1 MLRRQTG
8 FTLIEI
14 MLVVVIIG
22 CGVGIAI
29 LSLPGMGSQGQVQDL
44 RSESERL
51 LATLQLAAEQS
62 VLEGRTLGLRVEEQG
77 YQFLIRRTKTT
88 AEGAGAASSAAP
100 LDQGLDWNNL
110 EWVPYEQGKFPAKRD
125 YGDSLRLTL
134 TVGGLQLE
142 TEESRLVASDRD
154 WGVPPE
160 GEQLEPQILF
170 LPGGEVTP
178 FALTLVSPE
187 ADAGQTRQ
195 IRADELGQFSLLQG
209 DEIEA
214 ANQ

>member
-1 MLRRQTG
+1 MGRRQGG

-29 LSLPGMGSQGQVQDL
+29 LSLPGVGSQGKVQDL

-51 LATLQLAAEQS
+51 LATLQLASEQS
-62 VLEGRTLGLRVEEQG
+62 VLEGRTLGLRVDEHG
-77 YQFLIRRTKTT
+77 YQFLIRRTKTSAD
-88 AEGAGAASSAAP
+88 AETSSTAAP
-100 LDQGLDWNNL
+100 LDQGLDWDNL
-110 EWVPYEQGKFPAKRD
+110 EWVPYAQNKFPAKRD
-125 YGDSLRLTL
+125 YGDTLSLSL

-142 TEESRLVASDRD
+142 TEESRLVSSDRD
-154 WGVPPE
+154 WGVLPE
-160 GEQLEPQILF
+160 GQQADPQILF

-178 FALTLVSPE
+178 FALTLASSEAE
-187 ADAGQTRQ
+187 ADQTRQ
-195 IRADELGQFSLLQG
+195 IRADELGQFTLLQG

-214 ANQ
+214 ADK

>member
-1 MLRRQTG
+1 MLRRQGG

-29 LSLPGMGSQGQVQDL
+29 LSLPGMGSQGKAQDL

-62 VLEGRTLGLRVEEQG
+62 VLDGRTLGLRVDEHG
-77 YQFLIRRTKTT
+77 YQFLIRQTKAT
-88 AEGAGAASSAAP
+88 ADDETRSSATP
-100 LDQGLDWNNL
+100 LDQGLNWDNL
-110 EWVPYEQGKFPAKRD
+110 EWVPYASGKFPAKRD
-125 YGDSLRLTL
+125 YGDELNVSL

-142 TEESRLVASDRD
+142 TEESRLVSSDRD
-154 WGVPPE
+154 WGILPE
-160 GEQLEPQILF
+160 GQQAAPQVLF

-178 FALTLVSPE
+178 FALTLASPE
-187 ADAGQTRQ
+187 ADASQTRQ
-195 IRADELGQFSLLQG
+195 IRADELGQFTLLQG

-214 ANQ
+214 ADQ

>member
-1 MLRRQTG
+1 MPRRQTG

-14 MLVVVIIG
+14 MLVVVILG
-22 CGVGIAI
+22 CAVGIAI
-29 LSLPGMGSQGQVQDL
+29 LSLPGMGSQGKVQDL

-51 LATLQLAAEQS
+51 LATVQLAAEQS
-62 VLEGRTLGLRVEEQG
+62 VLEGRTLGLRVDEHG
-77 YQFLIRRTKTT
+77 YQFLIRRTKTS
-88 AEGAGAASSAAP
+88 AEAQGAVSSAAP

-125 YGDSLRLTL
+125 YGDSLSLSL

-142 TEESRLVASDRD
+142 TEESRLVSSDRD
-154 WGVPPE
+154 WGVLPE
-160 GEQLEPQILF
+160 GQQADPQVLF

-178 FALTLVSPE
+178 FSLTLSSVE
-187 ADAGQTRQ
+187 ADADQTRQ
-195 IRADELGQFSLLQG
+195 IRADELGQFTLLQG

-214 ANQ
+214 ADK